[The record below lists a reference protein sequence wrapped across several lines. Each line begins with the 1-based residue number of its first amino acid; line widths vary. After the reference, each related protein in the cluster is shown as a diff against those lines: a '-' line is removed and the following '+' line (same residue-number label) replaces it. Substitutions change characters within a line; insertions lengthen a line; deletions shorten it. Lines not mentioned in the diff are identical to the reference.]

1 MELPAEVLT
10 VLVVLALGL
19 AGFAV
24 FLLLGMTPKGGR
36 KVSADRQAVLMLS
49 RHDEAIARIQ
59 RALRGVVVEQSRH
72 AEILLSAV
80 QKIGLVRYDAFDDMG
95 GHLSFSAALLDGGGS
110 GLVIT
115 SINGR
120 QDTRCYS
127 KVIQNG
133 TSAHNLTTEEAEAI
147 RRAMLAPVA
156 EPVPIDAGR
165 SRRRPVRSG
174 S

>member
-1 MELPAEVLT
+1 MALPGEVLT
-10 VLVVLALGL
+10 LLVVLALGL

-24 FLLLGMTPKGGR
+24 FLLVGMTPKGGR
-36 KVSADRQAVLMLS
+36 RLSENRQAVQLLT
-49 RHDEAIARIQ
+49 RHDEAIVRLQ
-59 RALRGVVVEQSRH
+59 RAVRELIGEQRRQ
-72 AEILLSAV
+72 AESLLSSV
-80 QKIGLVRYDAFDDMG
+80 QRIGLIRYDAFDDMG

-120 QDTRCYS
+120 QDTRCYA

-133 TSAHNLTTEEAEAI
+133 TSTHNLTIEESEAI
-147 RRAMLAPVA
+147 RQAIESATA
-156 EPVPIDAGR
+156 EPVPIEAGR
-165 SRRRPVRSG
+165 RRRPVRSG

>member
-36 KVSADRQAVLMLS
+36 KVSEDRQAVTMLS

-80 QKIGLVRYDAFDDMG
+80 QKVGLVRYDAFDDMG

-127 KVIQNG
+127 KVIQSG

-147 RRAMLAPVA
+147 RRAMESTAP
-156 EPVPIDAGR
+156 EPVPIEAGR
-165 SRRRPVRSG
+165 IRRRPVRSG